1 MKSQFYE
8 RQLLSI
14 NEAIMALTLQLMELT
29 RRKTELERKTRF
41 VQINTG
47 RRDDNGYSSI
57 QG

>member
-14 NEAIMALTLQLMELT
+14 NEAIMALSMQLLELT
-29 RRKTELERKTRF
+29 RRKMELERKTRF

-47 RRDDNGYSSI
+47 RAR
-57 QG
+57 